1 MSLTR
6 LKDEAAQLPLKEQRE
21 LIAFL
26 IELQIEERSSASN
39 ECSEDDPALLA
50 ALDEAIA
57 RAGVVPT
64 GGYSGQEV
72 RSRVAQ
78 WTSKYFQRDGIA

>member
-1 MSLTR
+1 MSLTQ
-6 LKDEAAQLPLKEQRE
+6 LKDEAAQLPSKEQRE

-26 IELQIEERSSASN
+26 VALQADRQKE

-57 RAGVVPT
+57 RSGVVPS
-64 GGYSGQEV
+64 GGYSGDDV
-72 RSRVAQ
+72 RSRIAQ
-78 WTSKYFQRDGIA
+78 WTSK

>member
-1 MSLTR
+1 MSLTQ
-6 LKDEAAQLPLKEQRE
+6 LKDEAAQLPSKEQRE

-26 IELQIEERSSASN
+26 VALQAERQED

-57 RAGVVPT
+57 RSGVVPR
-64 GGYSGQEV
+64 GGYSGDDV
-72 RSRVAQ
+72 RSRIAQ
-78 WTSKYFQRDGIA
+78 WTSK